1 MVDLSGKKLGNYQ
14 IIERVGRGGM
24 AEVYKGYHPKL
35 DRVVAIKILHG
46 FLAEGEDFL
55 ARFER
60 EAKAVASL
68 RHQNIVQIHDF
79 DVQDDQYYM
88 VMEFV
93 DGETLNDKLRKLSKT
108 GSKMPLDEVESI
120 IKQVAAALE
129 YAHKRGIIH
138 RDIKPSNILIDKH
151 GQVYLTDFGIARI
164 ASTTQFTTTGA
175 LIGTPAYMSP
185 EQCKGVD
192 LTHVSDLYSLGI
204 ILYEMLT
211 GKVPYDSETPLSVL
225 QKHITEPVP
234 SLYEYRTDLP
244 SSFEQII
251 SKALAKEP
259 EDRFQ
264 SATEISKALSQA
276 IADQKAQ
283 KEPEKEEKKSEDSTR
298 KPTVVMQEEEIP
310 SSTLQPTVVMEED
323 EKKGEAEPIEEAPR
337 EVEKKPEPEKPVKA
351 KPKAEAVSTKGKLP
365 LKIIIPAAIGVV
377 ALILAFSLGNFGG
390 SGDGGGNG
398 GDGGNEECVSIV
410 DCHDRALAAWEN
422 GDPESS
428 IFFLDR
434 AIEKVPPDEHPP
446 FANLWCERGEFMMAM
461 NRPEES
467 AANEEMCHAWERGE

>member
-1 MVDLSGKKLGNYQ
+1 
-14 IIERVGRGGM
+14 
-24 AEVYKGYHPKL
+24 
-35 DRVVAIKILHG
+35 VAIKILHG

-79 DVQDDQYYM
+79 DLQDDHYYM
-88 VMEFV
+88 VMEFI

-192 LTHVSDLYSLGI
+192 ISHVSDLYSLGI
-204 ILYEMLT
+204 ILYEMLA

-225 QKHITEPVP
+225 CMSTAQIYLHPSNESSQSLWQKNRKIVIN
-234 SLYEYRTDLP
+234 LP
-244 SSFEQII
+244 S
-251 SKALAKEP
+251 
-259 EDRFQ
+259 
-264 SATEISKALSQA
+264 T
-276 IADQKAQ
+276 
-283 KEPEKEEKKSEDSTR
+283 
-298 KPTVVMQEEEIP
+298 
-310 SSTLQPTVVMEED
+310 
-323 EKKGEAEPIEEAPR
+323 
-337 EVEKKPEPEKPVKA
+337 
-351 KPKAEAVSTKGKLP
+351 
-365 LKIIIPAAIGVV
+365 
-377 ALILAFSLGNFGG
+377 
-390 SGDGGGNG
+390 
-398 GDGGNEECVSIV
+398 
-410 DCHDRALAAWEN
+410 
-422 GDPESS
+422 
-428 IFFLDR
+428 
-434 AIEKVPPDEHPP
+434 
-446 FANLWCERGEFMMAM
+446 
-461 NRPEES
+461 
-467 AANEEMCHAWERGE
+467 

>member
-14 IIERVGRGGM
+14 IIERIGRGGM

-35 DRVVAIKILHG
+35 DRDVAIKILHG

-79 DVQDDQYYM
+79 DIQDDHYYM
-88 VMEFV
+88 VMEFIE
-93 DGETLNDKLRKLSKT
+93 GQTLTDKLRELSKT
-108 GSKMPLDEVESI
+108 GSKMPLDEIKSI
-120 IKQVAAALE
+120 IRQVAEALE
-129 YAHKRGIIH
+129 YAHKQGIIH
-138 RDIKPSNILIDKH
+138 RDIKPSNILIDNH
-151 GQVYLTDFGIARI
+151 GQTYLTDFGIARI

-175 LIGTPAYMSP
+175 LIGTPTYMSP

-192 LTHVSDLYSLGI
+192 ISHVSDLYSLGI

-244 SSFEQII
+244 PSFEQII
-251 SKALAKEP
+251 STALAKEP

-264 SATEISKALSQA
+264 SAIDMSNTFSRAV
-276 IADQKAQ
+276 ADEKSQ
-283 KEPEKEEKKSEDSTR
+283 KEPAEEAKTEDPTQ
-298 KPTVVMQEEEIP
+298 KPTVMMKEEEIAA
-310 SSTLQPTVVMEED
+310 STLQPTVVMEED
-323 EKKGEAEPIEEAPR
+323 KEETKAEPKEEASP
-337 EVEKKPEPEKPVKA
+337 EVNEKPEPVKPVKTKSQV
-351 KPKAEAVSTKGKLP
+351 KPVSSSGKLP

-377 ALILAFSLGNFGG
+377 GLILVFAFGGFGG
-390 SGDGGGNG
+390 SGDGGG
-398 GDGGNEECVSIV
+398 GGNEDCFSIE
-410 DCHDRALAAWEN
+410 DCHNRAITAWDS
-422 GDPESS
+422 GDPELS
-428 IFFLDR
+428 IYFLDR
-434 AIEKVPPDEHPP
+434 AIDMVPPDEHPP
-446 FANLWCERGEFMMAM
+446 YSQLWCQRGEFMRAM
-461 NRPEES
+461 DRPEEA
-467 AANEEMCHAWERGE
+467 AANDEMCGAWERGE

>member
-14 IIERVGRGGM
+14 IIERIGRGGM

-79 DVQDDQYYM
+79 DLQDDHYYM
-88 VMEFV
+88 VMEFI

-192 LTHVSDLYSLGI
+192 ISHVSDLYSLGI
-204 ILYEMLT
+204 ILYEMLA

-244 SSFEQII
+244 SSFERII
-251 SKALAKEP
+251 SKSLAKEP
-259 EDRFQ
+259 EDRYQ
-264 SATEISKALSQA
+264 SAIDMSNALSRA
-276 IADQKAQ
+276 IADQNTQ
-283 KEPEKEEKKSEDSTR
+283 EEPVKEEIKSEDSTR
-298 KPTVVMQEEEIP
+298 KPTVLMQVEEIP
-310 SSTLQPTVVMEED
+310 ASTVQPTVVMEEN
-323 EKKGEAEPIEEAPR
+323 EKKVKAEAIKETPPKIDE
-337 EVEKKPEPEKPVKA
+337 KPEPVKPVKE
-351 KPKAEAVSTKGKLP
+351 KPEVKEVSPKGKLP

-377 ALILAFSLGNFGG
+377 ALILVFSLGNFGSSG
-390 SGDGGGNG
+390 SGGGGGNE
-398 GDGGNEECVSIV
+398 DCFSIEN
-410 DCHDRALAAWEN
+410 CHDRANGAWDS
-422 GDPESS
+422 GDPELS
-428 IFFLDR
+428 IYFLDR
-434 AIEKVPPDEHPP
+434 AIEMVPPDEHPP
-446 FANLWCERGEFMMAM
+446 YANLWCQRAGYMRAM
-461 NRPEES
+461 NRMDE
-467 AANEEMCHAWERGE
+467 ATANEDICRAWERGE